1 MNEGKKTGAFWA
13 AAAVMLAVGLFVAW
27 PASTETEGEN
37 TAGKPL
43 FEKFKDPLTASN
55 LKIVTFDEEQGQ
67 LGTFEVRRDAE
78 SGEWTIPSRKGY
90 PADAVEQ
97 MRDAANALVGLTI
110 LDIQTENQ
118 GDHEALG
125 VVEPKL
131 EDLEVGDTGVG
142 RLVTFKDE
150 SQQTLASLIVGN
162 PVKNEEG
169 KIYVRK
175 PGQDPVY
182 VVKMDDSVLSTKF
195 QDWIEEDLLQM
206 SSIDIKEAVIKDYS
220 ASISGRNVALERNY
234 TAKFTMEGTDWMLD
248 ELLEYNPDNA
258 MAEPKLVEK
267 PADKDLNS
275 DKLNDMKN
283 ALDDLKIVDVV
294 RKPDGMSANLR
305 ADKELVSDN
314 EAVQSL
320 YTRGFFPVGS
330 GADGEFEVL
339 SANGELNVTVDEGVE
354 YVLRFG
360 DVEGLSDESDEE
372 GEESIGGVNRYLL
385 VTARVNEEQFPAPD
399 LQPVPQTIE
408 ELEAM
413 LGVGEE
419 TETEEA
425 GAPAEEMKETT
436 EEATEESTDAEPAET
451 EEASPEEAEPEMKE
465 GEEADAETSTEESSE
480 GDSEGDNTEEPAT
493 ESVEEIEVSDE
504 GEATGE
510 GQGAEPQDEDESD
523 APVDDAS
530 AADDSSD
537 ASAEESTEA
546 SAETEEE
553 MALEPAGDDA
563 TEETAEPAEEES
575 DELTF
580 ADLTEEEKQ
589 ERLEAEQEKILK
601 ANTRLLDERKDRL
614 NAAKRRV
621 ADLNA
626 RFADWYYIIPE
637 ATYRQLRI
645 NRDELF
651 VDPGA
656 NEAAAPGAP
665 PAGLPPGMQ
674 LPGGF
679 GN

>member
-27 PASTETEGEN
+27 PTSTQTESPYSP
-37 TAGKPL
+37 GKPL

-78 SGEWTIPSRKGY
+78 SGVWTIPSRKGY

-97 MRDAANALVGLTI
+97 MRDAANALVGLNI
-110 LDIQTENQ
+110 LDVQTENQ
-118 GDHEALG
+118 GDHAALG

-131 EDLEVGDTGVG
+131 EDLQVGDTGVG

-150 SQQTLASLIVGN
+150 SQQTLASLIIGN

-195 QDWIEEDLLQM
+195 QDWIEDDLLQM
-206 SSIDIKEAVIKDYS
+206 SSIDIKEAVVKVYS
-220 ASISGRNVALERNY
+220 ASISGRSVALERNY
-234 TAKFTMEGTDWMLD
+234 TAKFAMDGAEWALK
-248 ELLEYNPDNA
+248 ELLEYNSDNPL
-258 MAEPKLVEK
+258 AEPKLVEQ
-267 PADKDLNS
+267 PADKELNTT
-275 DKLNDMKN
+275 KLNEMKN

-294 RKPDGMSANLR
+294 RKPEGMSANLR
-305 ADKELVSDN
+305 ADKDLISDN

-330 GADGEFEVL
+330 GAEGEFEVL

-360 DVEGLSDESDEE
+360 DVQGLSDDTE
-372 GEESIGGVNRYLL
+372 GEEEGDAGGVNRYLL
-385 VTARVNEEQFPAPD
+385 VTARVNEDQFPAPD

-408 ELEAM
+408 ELAAM

-419 TETEEA
+419 EAEEAAEEPAAAEVEMKEEPAEAPAEEAAEEAAVGEDQPEAAEEEMKEVETESAETEETSAEPTEEAEPAADEADATEEVEVSGEGEASGEGQGAIAQDEDDSTDEPSAESDSQTEQAASAEEATEEA
-425 GAPAEEMKETT
+425 GA
-436 EEATEESTDAEPAET
+436 D
-451 EEASPEEAEPEMKE
+451 
-465 GEEADAETSTEESSE
+465 
-480 GDSEGDNTEEPAT
+480 
-493 ESVEEIEVSDE
+493 
-504 GEATGE
+504 
-510 GQGAEPQDEDESD
+510 
-523 APVDDAS
+523 
-530 AADDSSD
+530 
-537 ASAEESTEA
+537 
-546 SAETEEE
+546 EE
-553 MALEPAGDDA
+553 MALQPAGDDA
-563 TEETAEPAEEES
+563 AEAPVVEAPEEEQS

-580 ADLTEEEKQ
+580 AELTDEEKQ

-651 VDPGA
+651 VEPGA
-656 NEAAAPGAP
+656 NEAAPAGPPG
-665 PAGLPPGMQ
+665 GLPPGMQ
-674 LPGGF
+674 LPAGF